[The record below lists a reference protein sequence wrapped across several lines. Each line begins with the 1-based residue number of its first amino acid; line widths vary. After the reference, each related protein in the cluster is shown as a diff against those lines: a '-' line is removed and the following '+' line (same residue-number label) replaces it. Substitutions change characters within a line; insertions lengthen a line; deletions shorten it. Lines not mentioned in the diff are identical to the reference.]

1 MQNQTTNQHTCGALA
16 FGAAAVLREED
27 EGDDDEDGDED
38 EGGDEDGGAP
48 RRPAATTRGGTD
60 LPRRTA
66 SWCASWRETSSV
78 LRCSA
83 TT

>member
-1 MQNQTTNQHTCGALA
+1 VPG
-16 FGAAAVLREED
+16 GDRAAVLREDDKGDD
-27 EGDDDEDGDED
+27 EGDDDEGDGDED
-38 EGGDEDGGAP
+38 GDEDGGAP
-48 RRPAATTRGGTD
+48 RPAATRGGTD

-66 SWCASWRETSSV
+66 SRCASWRETSSV